1 MVVSFWNLLRLKDGQ
16 VPELFRLTEVIWK
29 HLFWIREGSP
39 ENFIQIHSH
48 ALNEA
53 QQRGTGLARLFGYFG
68 AGFRAVG
75 AKKPRSYVKRL
86 PAKYFRNNFAR
97 LKREQSI
104 AVVVDA
110 SRHH

>member
-53 QQRGTGLARLFGYFG
+53 QQRGTGRARLFGYWRRFSSSW
-68 AGFRAVG
+68 R
-75 AKKPRSYVKRL
+75 KKTAFL
-86 PAKYFRNNFAR
+86 CQAPARKIFP
-97 LKREQSI
+97 K
-104 AVVVDA
+104 
-110 SRHH
+110 

>member
-53 QQRGTGLARLFGYFG
+53 QQRGTGLARLFGYLAQVF
-68 AGFRAVG
+68 
-75 AKKPRSYVKRL
+75 
-86 PAKYFRNNFAR
+86 
-97 LKREQSI
+97 EQLAQKNRVPMSSACPQNI
-104 AVVVDA
+104 
-110 SRHH
+110 SEIISPG